1 MTISNTISKEDL
13 ESLTRDIWGTMVG
26 LDLVD
31 AVMAGSP
38 EPGIS
43 SQVEIQGDT
52 EVALRIDCS
61 LELARKVAAR
71 LFDMPED
78 QVDTDLILDA
88 MSEMANILGGN
99 IKGMWP
105 GAIKLSLPLSWESG
119 KDDPSEVSWVVAQGY
134 DCGDGKMLVRV
145 GENPD
150 AEPAATDKPNTDKPK
165 S

>member
-1 MTISNTISKEDL
+1 MNINESDL
-13 ESLTRDIWGTMVG
+13 ESLTRDIWATMVG

-61 LELARKVAAR
+61 MELARKVAAR
-71 LFDMPED
+71 LFEMPEEELETEL
-78 QVDTDLILDA
+78 VLDA

-99 IKGMWP
+99 IKGLWP

-119 KDDPSEVSWVVAQGY
+119 QGDPHEHSWNVAQGF
-134 DCGDGKMLVRV
+134 DSADGSMLVRV
-145 GENPD
+145 SGDVP
-150 AEPAATDKPNTDKPK
+150 
-165 S
+165 SG

>member
-1 MTISNTISKEDL
+1 MSISHAEL
-13 ESLTRDIWGTMVG
+13 ESLTRDIWATMIG

-31 AVMAGSP
+31 AVMAAGP

-61 LELARKVAAR
+61 MELARTIAAR
-71 LFDMPED
+71 LFDMPPDE
-78 QVDTDLILDA
+78 VETDLVLDA

-105 GAIKLSLPLSWESG
+105 GAIKLSLPLAWESG
-119 KDDPSEVSWVVAQGY
+119 RGDPAAQEWLVAQGY
-134 DCGDGKMLVRV
+134 DSAEGQMMVRL
-145 GENPD
+145 G
-150 AEPAATDKPNTDKPK
+150 
-165 S
+165 

>member
-1 MTISNTISKEDL
+1 MTISKTDL
-13 ESLTRDIWGTMVG
+13 ESLTRDIWATMVG

-61 LELARKVAAR
+61 PELARKVAAR

-78 QVDTDLILDA
+78 EVDTELVLDA
-88 MSEMANILGGN
+88 MGEMANILGGN
-99 IKGMWP
+99 VKGLWP

-119 KDDPSEVSWVVAQGY
+119 KDDPGGLSWTVAQGY
-134 DCGDGKMLVRV
+134 DCGDGQMLVRV
-145 GENPD
+145 GENSE
-150 AEPAATDKPNTDKPK
+150 AESPATGKP
-165 S
+165 

>member
-1 MTISNTISKEDL
+1 MNINEADL
-13 ESLTRDIWGTMVG
+13 ESLTRDIWATMVG

-31 AVMAGSP
+31 AIMADSP

-61 LELARKVAAR
+61 MELARKVAAR
-71 LFDMPED
+71 LFEMPEEELETEL
-78 QVDTDLILDA
+78 VLDA

-99 IKGMWP
+99 IKGQWP

-119 KDDPSEVSWVVAQGY
+119 KGDPNEHSWNVAQGF
-134 DCGDGKMLVRV
+134 DSADGSMLVRV
-145 GENPD
+145 GNG
-150 AEPAATDKPNTDKPK
+150 AEGA
-165 S
+165 

>member
-1 MTISNTISKEDL
+1 MNINESDL
-13 ESLTRDIWGTMVG
+13 ESLTRDIWTTMVG

-61 LELARKVAAR
+61 MELARKVAAR
-71 LFDMPED
+71 LFEMPEE
-78 QVDTDLILDA
+78 DLETELVLDA

-99 IKGMWP
+99 IKGLWP
-105 GAIKLSLPLSWESG
+105 GAIKLSLPLSWESDRG
-119 KDDPSEVSWVVAQGY
+119 DPNPHSWSVAHGF
-134 DCGDGKMLVRV
+134 DSADGSMLVRV
-145 GENPD
+145 GNG
-150 AEPAATDKPNTDKPK
+150 AQGA
-165 S
+165 